1 MGARGRPPH
10 GPRRRAADPADS
22 IVRRHICA
30 EAARIVVEEG
40 VRDYQT
46 AKRKAIARLNLPSDK
61 NLPGNDEIEAAVAE
75 YLRLFRGARRDSD
88 LKRLRGIALEAMD
101 VLARF
106 EPRLVGAVLSGNVT
120 ADTPIQFHV
129 TADTPEEVGLWL
141 HDRRIPFEQGER
153 RVRFGGER
161 QETVPRFRFS
171 ADGVTIELCVFARE
185 DARESPLSPVD
196 GRPMKRAN
204 RREVE
209 RLLAMPENNGVGPD
223 G

>member
-1 MGARGRPPH
+1 MGARGHSPH
-10 GPRRRAADPADS
+10 GPRRRAGDPTDNT
-22 IVRRHICA
+22 VRRHICA

-40 VRDYQT
+40 VRDYHA

-75 YLRLFRGARRDSD
+75 YLRLFRSARRDTD

-101 VLARF
+101 FLKRF
-106 EPRLVGAVLSGNVT
+106 EPRLVGAVLSGNIT

-141 HDRRIPFEQGER
+141 HDQRIPFEQSER

-161 QETVPRFRFS
+161 QETVPLFRFN
-171 ADGVTIELCVFARE
+171 ADDVTIEMCVFARE
-185 DARESPLSPVD
+185 DARELPLSPVD

-209 RLLAMPENNGVGPD
+209 RLLAEPGSAG
-223 G
+223 

>member
-1 MGARGRPPH
+1 MGARAHSPH
-10 GPRRRAADPADS
+10 GPRRRANDPADS
-22 IVRRHICA
+22 TVRRHICA

-40 VRDYQT
+40 VRDYHA

-75 YLRLFRGARRDSD
+75 YLRLFRGARRDTD
-88 LKRLRGIALEAMD
+88 LRRLRALALEAMKF
-101 VLARF
+101 LQRF

-141 HDRRIPFEQGER
+141 HDQRIPFEQSER
-153 RVRFGGER
+153 RMRFGGER
-161 QETVPRFRFS
+161 QETVPLFRFT
-171 ADGVTIELCVFARE
+171 ADDVTIEMCVFARE
-185 DARESPLSPVD
+185 DARELPLSPVD

-209 RLLAMPENNGVGPD
+209 RLLVAPESNGT
-223 G
+223 